1 MDTPGVDTP
10 PDEFDFLKSCL
21 PHMSDA
27 RQPASR
33 ATARST
39 EQDAAQ
45 RATSL
50 IHQGWRQLARLAPA
64 APACWLASPGQPL
77 RPLSRAEL
85 MARVDAWHQW
95 LDNLPAAHA
104 GRRPGARW
112 VLFQPTTLGACV
124 QLLALWER
132 GMLAVLPGDDRPE
145 TLARLA
151 ESSDG
156 KLPETSAA
164 GWPPEQS
171 GALSST
177 GTLSS
182 TDSVGSTAAPNTPFE
197 ITPDGGR
204 LALELCTSGST
215 GEPLR
220 IAKRFDQ
227 LEAELAVHRALW
239 PLATD
244 ASGTDS
250 ASEPSTGAVSLSQ
263 VSHQHIYG
271 LLVSLL
277 RPLSEGVP
285 FLSEACHYPEQ
296 LAAAIAQLS
305 GLGHRCQLVS
315 SPAQLARLPQAS
327 DGSRVAGQ
335 AQAQVLRVFS
345 SGAPL
350 PAEAARHA
358 ENCLQ
363 APVIEIY
370 GSTET
375 GGIAHRRQHETS
387 DWTPLPEVEIRFS
400 PAFAVRSPFLEQP
413 DQWWQQADNAA
424 PVAAETSSQGEQQA
438 APRFQLLGR
447 SDRLVKLAG
456 KRVSLSAVERCLSAQ
471 AEVLEVRCLPMPTRD
486 HRLGAVVVMDESALP
501 QDHASRRDLIA
512 RLRRALMPGFERI
525 ALPRYW
531 RFVTRLPL
539 NAQGKF
545 TADSVARLFADL
557 DDHRLPRWLGETSSG
572 PQQLTLEAEVPDS
585 LCYLEGHFADQPLV
599 PGVVMLKWARDL
611 GRRLR
616 LAGVGVQESRF
627 QRLERIKFSN
637 LLLPG
642 MRFTLAATLVAD
654 SHGLRVDFRLE
665 SRAGLHASGRL
676 RYGAETDSA
685 ADSSPLSPPLSSP
698 QTTPT
703 PEAS

>member
-1 MDTPGVDTP
+1 MP
-10 PDEFDFLKSCL
+10 
-21 PHMSDA
+21 DA

-33 ATARST
+33 AT
-39 EQDAAQ
+39 EQDATQ
-45 RATSL
+45 RATPL
-50 IHQGWRQLARLAPA
+50 IHQGWRQLARLAPE

-77 RPLSRAEL
+77 RPLSRGEL

-132 GMLAVLPGDDRPE
+132 GMLAVLPGDDRPD

-151 ESSDG
+151 ASSDG
-156 KLPETSAA
+156 QLPETSPA
-164 GWPPEQS
+164 GWPTEP
-171 GALSST
+171 LDSS
-177 GTLSS
+177 
-182 TDSVGSTAAPNTPFE
+182 AAPCTRPE
-197 ITPDGGR
+197 ITLDGAR

-220 IAKRFDQ
+220 IAKRFAQ
-227 LEAELAVHRALW
+227 LEAELAVHRTLW
-239 PLATD
+239 PLASATSD
-244 ASGTDS
+244 ADP
-250 ASEPSTGAVSLSQ
+250 APEPEPEPEPEPTIDTVSLSQ

-305 GLGHRCQLVS
+305 GLGYCCQLVS

-327 DGSRVAGQ
+327 DEPRVADNSRDN
-335 AQAQVLRVFS
+335 AQVLRVFS

-350 PAEAARHA
+350 PVEAAQHA

-375 GGIAHRRQHETS
+375 GGIAHRRQHETP
-387 DWTPLPEVEIRFS
+387 DWTPLPQVDLRFS

-413 DQWWQQADNAA
+413 SEWWQQADNAA
-424 PVAAETSSQGEQQA
+424 PVAAESPSQVEQQA

-471 AEVLEVRCLPMPTRD
+471 AEVLEVRCLPMPTRA
-486 HRLGAVVVMDESALP
+486 HRLGAVVVMEERALP

-585 LCYLEGHFADQPLV
+585 LCYLEGHFATQPLV

-616 LAGVGVQESRF
+616 LAGVGVEESRF

-642 MRFTLAATLVAD
+642 MRFTLATTLVAD
-654 SHGLRVDFRLE
+654 SHGLRIDFRLE

-676 RYGAETDSA
+676 RYGADTNSA
-685 ADSSPLSPPLSSP
+685 PLGSPLSSLPSSLPSSP

>member
-1 MDTPGVDTP
+1 MP
-10 PDEFDFLKSCL
+10 
-21 PHMSDA
+21 DA

-33 ATARST
+33 AT

-45 RATSL
+45 RATPL
-50 IHQGWRQLARLAPA
+50 IRQGWRQLARLAPE

-77 RPLSRAEL
+77 RPLSRAAL

-112 VLFQPTTLGACV
+112 VLFQPTALGACV

-132 GMLAVLPGDDRPE
+132 GMLAVLPGDDRPD

-151 ESSDG
+151 ASSDG
-156 KLPETSAA
+156 QLPETSPA
-164 GWPPEQS
+164 GWPTEP
-171 GALSST
+171 LDSS
-177 GTLSS
+177 
-182 TDSVGSTAAPNTPFE
+182 AAPGTRPE
-197 ITPDGGR
+197 ITPDGAR

-239 PLATD
+239 PLAPGPSD
-244 ASGTDS
+244 TDS
-250 ASEPSTGAVSLSQ
+250 ASGPGTDTVSLSQ

-277 RPLSEGVP
+277 RPLSEGMP

-327 DGSRVAGQ
+327 DESRVAGQ
-335 AQAQVLRVFS
+335 VQDQAQVLRVFS

-358 ENCLQ
+358 EHCLQ

-375 GGIAHRRQHETS
+375 GGIAHRRQHETPH
-387 DWTPLPEVEIRFS
+387 WTPLPEVELRFS

-424 PVAAETSSQGEQQA
+424 PLTTEPQSPGDQSE

-456 KRVSLSAVERCLSAQ
+456 KRVSLSAVERCLREQAQ
-471 AEVLEVRCLPMPTRD
+471 VVEVRCLPMPTRD
-486 HRLGAVVVMDESALP
+486 HRLGAVVVMEERALP
-501 QDHASRRDLIA
+501 QNHASRRDLIA

-585 LCYLEGHFADQPLV
+585 LCYLEGHFVAQPLV

-616 LAGVGVQESRF
+616 LAGAGVAESRF

-642 MRFTLAATLVAD
+642 MRFTLATTLVAD

-676 RYGAETDSA
+676 RYGADTD
-685 ADSSPLSPPLSSP
+685 DTPFSSPRP
-698 QTTPT
+698 TPT

>member
-1 MDTPGVDTP
+1 MT
-10 PDEFDFLKSCL
+10 
-21 PHMSDA
+21 DA

-33 ATARST
+33 AT

-45 RATSL
+45 RATPL
-50 IHQGWRQLARLAPA
+50 IRQSWRQLARLAPE

-77 RPLSRAEL
+77 RALSRGEL

-112 VLFQPTTLGACV
+112 VLFQPTALGACV

-132 GMLAVLPGDDRPE
+132 GMLAVLPGDDRPQ

-156 KLPETSAA
+156 QLPETSPA
-164 GWPPEQS
+164 GWPPEPLDS
-171 GALSST
+171 GAAP
-177 GTLSS
+177 GTRP
-182 TDSVGSTAAPNTPFE
+182 A
-197 ITPDGGR
+197 ITPDGAR

-220 IAKRFDQ
+220 IAKRFAQ

-239 PLATD
+239 PLVPD
-244 ASGTDS
+244 ASDADA
-250 ASEPSTGAVSLSQ
+250 ASEPGADTDTGTDIVSLSQ

-285 FLSEACHYPEQ
+285 FVSDACHYPEQ
-296 LAAAIAQLS
+296 LVAAIAQLA
-305 GLGHRCQLVS
+305 GLGYRCQLIS

-327 DGSRVAGQ
+327 DESRVAGQ
-335 AQAQVLRVFS
+335 AQTQVQAQVLRVFS

-350 PAEAARHA
+350 PAVAARHA

-375 GGIAHRRQHETS
+375 GGIAHRRQHETPH
-387 DWTPLPEVEIRFS
+387 WTPLPQVELRFS
-400 PAFAVRSPFLEQP
+400 PDFAVRSPFLAEP

-424 PVAAETSSQGEQQA
+424 PVTAKPPSQGDQHA

-456 KRVSLSAVERCLSAQ
+456 KRVSLSAVERCLSEQAQ
-471 AEVLEVRCLPMPTRD
+471 VLEVRCLPMPTRD
-486 HRLGAVVVMDESALP
+486 HRLGAVVVMEESALP
-501 QDHASRRDLIA
+501 QDHASRRALIV
-512 RLRRALMPGFERI
+512 RLRRALMPSFERI

-545 TADSVARLFADL
+545 TEDAVARLFADL
-557 DDHRLPRWLGETSSG
+557 DDTRLPRWLGETSSG
-572 PQQLTLEAEVPDS
+572 PHQLTLEAEVPDS
-585 LCYLEGHFADQPLV
+585 LIYLEGHFTAQPVV

-616 LAGVGVQESRF
+616 LAGVGVEESRF

-642 MRFTLAATLVAD
+642 MRFMLATTLIAD
-654 SHGLRVDFRLE
+654 SHGLRIDFRLE

-676 RYGAETDSA
+676 RYGAETD
-685 ADSSPLSPPLSSP
+685 DKPLSSPLSSLPSSP

>member
-1 MDTPGVDTP
+1 
-10 PDEFDFLKSCL
+10 
-21 PHMSDA
+21 MSDA

-50 IHQGWRQLARLAPA
+50 IRQGWRQLARLAPA

-112 VLFQPTTLGACV
+112 VLFQPTALGACV

-164 GWPPEQS
+164 GWPPEQP
-171 GALSST
+171 

-182 TDSVGSTAAPNTPFE
+182 TDSTDSAGSSAAPNTPFE
-197 ITPDGGR
+197 ITPDGAR

-227 LEAELAVHRALW
+227 LEAELAVHRTLW
-239 PLATD
+239 PLASD
-244 ASGTDS
+244 TDS
-250 ASEPSTGAVSLSQ
+250 ASEPGTVSLSQ

-285 FLSEACHYPEQ
+285 FLSETCHYPEQ

-327 DGSRVAGQ
+327 DESRVAG
-335 AQAQVLRVFS
+335 QAQVLRVFS

-375 GGIAHRRQHETS
+375 GGIARRRQHETPH
-387 DWTPLPEVEIRFS
+387 WTPLPEVELRFS
-400 PAFAVRSPFLEQP
+400 PAFAVRSPFLEQS

-424 PVAAETSSQGEQQA
+424 PVAAEPPAQGEQHA

-456 KRVSLSAVERCLSAQ
+456 KRVSLSAVERCLNEQ
-471 AEVLEVRCLPMPTRD
+471 EEVLEVRCLPMPTRD
-486 HRLGAVVVMDESALP
+486 HRLGAVVVMEESALP

-545 TADSVARLFADL
+545 TADSIARLFADL
-557 DDHRLPRWLGETSSG
+557 DDHRLPRWLGESSSG

-585 LCYLEGHFADQPLV
+585 LCYLEGHFAAQPLV

-676 RYGAETDSA
+676 RYGAETDNTPL
-685 ADSSPLSPPLSSP
+685 SSPLSSPP
-698 QTTPT
+698 TTPT

>member
-1 MDTPGVDTP
+1 MPDSSPVSPDTPATP
-10 PDEFDFLKSCL
+10 LLSQ
-21 PHMSDA
+21 H
-27 RQPASR
+27 
-33 ATARST
+33 
-39 EQDAAQ
+39 
-45 RATSL
+45 
-50 IHQGWRQLARLAPA
+50 GWRQLARLAPA

-104 GRRPGARW
+104 GHRPGARW
-112 VLFQPTTLGACV
+112 VLFQPTALGACA

-164 GWPPEQS
+164 GWPPEQP
-171 GALSST
+171 GTVSST
-177 GTLSS
+177 GSTASTGAASS
-182 TDSVGSTAAPNTPFE
+182 VAAPNTPFE
-197 ITPDGGR
+197 ITPDGAG

-227 LEAELAVHRALW
+227 LEAELAVHRTLW
-239 PLATD
+239 PLASD
-244 ASGTDS
+244 TDS
-250 ASEPSTGAVSLSQ
+250 TSELTTDIVSLSQ

-305 GLGHRCQLVS
+305 GLGYRCQLVS

-327 DGSRVAGQ
+327 DESRVASQ

-350 PAEAARHA
+350 PTEAARHA

-375 GGIAHRRQHETS
+375 GGIAHRRQHETPH
-387 DWTPLPEVEIRFS
+387 WTPLPEVELRFS
-400 PAFAVRSPFLEQP
+400 PDFAVRSPFLEQP

-424 PVAAETSSQGEQQA
+424 PVASEPSSQGEHHA
-438 APRFQLLGR
+438 VPRFQLLGR

-545 TADSVARLFADL
+545 TADSVTRLFADL

-585 LCYLEGHFADQPLV
+585 LCYLEGHFAARPLV

-642 MRFTLAATLVAD
+642 MRFTLATTLVAD

-676 RYGAETDSA
+676 RYGAETD
-685 ADSSPLSPPLSSP
+685 DTPLSPPLSSPLSSP

>member
-1 MDTPGVDTP
+1 
-10 PDEFDFLKSCL
+10 
-21 PHMSDA
+21 MSDA

-39 EQDAAQ
+39 EQDAAL

-112 VLFQPTTLGACV
+112 VLFQPTALGACV

-151 ESSDG
+151 ESCDG

-171 GALSST
+171 GAASS
-177 GTLSS
+177 
-182 TDSVGSTAAPNTPFE
+182 VAAPNTPFE
-197 ITPDGGR
+197 ITPDGAR

-227 LEAELAVHRALW
+227 LEAELAVHRTLW

-250 ASEPSTGAVSLSQ
+250 ASEPGTVSLSQ

-305 GLGHRCQLVS
+305 GLGYRCQLVS

-327 DGSRVAGQ
+327 DESRVASQ
-335 AQAQVLRVFS
+335 AQDQVLRVFS

-375 GGIAHRRQHETS
+375 GGIAHRRQHETPH
-387 DWTPLPEVEIRFS
+387 WTPLPEVELRFS

-424 PVAAETSSQGEQQA
+424 PLTPEPPSQGEQNN

-486 HRLGAVVVMDESALP
+486 HRLGAVVVMEESALP

-585 LCYLEGHFADQPLV
+585 LCYLEGHFAAQPLV

-642 MRFTLAATLVAD
+642 MRFSLAATLVAD

-676 RYGAETDSA
+676 RYGAETD
-685 ADSSPLSPPLSSP
+685 DTPLSSPLNSPLSSPLSSP

>member
-1 MDTPGVDTP
+1 MPDSSPVSPDTPV
-10 PDEFDFLKSCL
+10 
-21 PHMSDA
+21 
-27 RQPASR
+27 
-33 ATARST
+33 
-39 EQDAAQ
+39 
-45 RATSL
+45 TSL
-50 IHQGWRQLARLAPA
+50 LTQHVWRQLAEQSPE
-64 APACWLASPGQPL
+64 APACWLAIPGHPL
-77 RPLSRAEL
+77 RALTRAEL
-85 MARVDAWHQW
+85 MARVDAWHHW
-95 LDNLPAAHA
+95 LDCLPGDHDA
-104 GRRPGARW
+104 RQPGARW

-132 GMLAVLPGDDRPE
+132 GMRAILPGDDRPE

-151 ESSDG
+151 GDSAG
-156 KLPETSAA
+156 QLPETTAD
-164 GWPPEQS
+164 GWPPGQPAPA
-171 GALSST
+171 G
-177 GTLSS
+177 
-182 TDSVGSTAAPNTPFE
+182 TAATASAPAPVRPDT
-197 ITPDGGR
+197 TPDAAR
-204 LALELCTSGST
+204 IALELCTSGST

-239 PLATD
+239 PLATGPD
-244 ASGTDS
+244 TALASTPD
-250 ASEPSTGAVSLSQ
+250 TVSLSQ

-315 SPAQLARLPQAS
+315 SPAQLARLPQTDEQTPSAAPLAEL
-327 DGSRVAGQ
+327 G
-335 AQAQVLRVFS
+335 QVLRVFS

-358 ENCLQ
+358 EASLK
-363 APVIEIY
+363 APVIELY

-375 GGIAHRRQHETS
+375 GGIARRRQQETAY
-387 DWTPLPEVEIRFS
+387 WTPLPAVEITFS
-400 PAFAVRSPFLEQP
+400 PGFAVRSPFLKAP
-413 DQWWQQADNAA
+413 DQWWQQADKAA
-424 PVAAETSSQGEQQA
+424 LVEDAAEGDDARNA

-456 KRVSLSAVERCLSAQ
+456 KRVSLSAVERCLSEQ
-471 AEVLEVRCLPMPTRD
+471 AEVLEVRCLPMPTRE
-486 HRLGAVVVMDESALP
+486 HRLGAVVVMDECALP

-545 TADSVARLFADL
+545 TADSIARLFADL
-557 DDHRLPRWLGETSSG
+557 DDPRLPRWLGDTSSG
-572 PQQLTLEAEVPDS
+572 PQQSTLEAEVPDG
-585 LCYLEGHFADQPLV
+585 LVYLDGHFAAQPLV
-599 PGVVMLKWARDL
+599 PGVVMLKWAREQ
-611 GRRLR
+611 GRTLR
-616 LAGVGVQESRF
+616 VNGVGMDDAPF
-627 QRLERIKFSN
+627 LRLERLKFSN

-642 MRFTLAATLVAD
+642 MRFTLSTHLLEDAQ
-654 SHGLRVDFRLE
+654 GLRLDFRLE

-676 RYGAETDSA
+676 RHGQPHAPDVTRDDGPA
-685 ADSSPLSPPLSSP
+685 ATPSPHSTS
-698 QTTPT
+698 
-703 PEAS
+703 EAS

>member
-1 MDTPGVDTP
+1 
-10 PDEFDFLKSCL
+10 
-21 PHMSDA
+21 MSDA

-33 ATARST
+33 AT

-95 LDNLPAAHA
+95 LDNLPAAHD

-112 VLFQPTTLGACV
+112 VLFQPTALGACV

-156 KLPETSAA
+156 QLPETSAT
-164 GWPPEQS
+164 GWPPEQP
-171 GALSST
+171 GAASS
-177 GTLSS
+177 
-182 TDSVGSTAAPNTPFE
+182 VAAPNTPFE
-197 ITPDGGR
+197 ITPDGAR

-220 IAKRFDQ
+220 FAKRFDQ
-227 LEAELAVHRALW
+227 LEAELAVHRTLW
-239 PLATD
+239 PLASD
-244 ASGTDS
+244 TDS

-305 GLGHRCQLVS
+305 GLGHCCQLVS
-315 SPAQLARLPQAS
+315 SPAQLARLPQVS
-327 DGSRVAGQ
+327 DESRVAGQ
-335 AQAQVLRVFS
+335 AQDQAQVLRVFS

-375 GGIAHRRQHETS
+375 GGIARRRQHETPH
-387 DWTPLPEVEIRFS
+387 WTPLPEVEILFS

-424 PVAAETSSQGEQQA
+424 PLPAEPPSQGEQQA

-486 HRLGAVVVMDESALP
+486 HRLGTVVVMDESALP

-512 RLRRALMPGFERI
+512 RLRRALIPGFERI

-585 LCYLEGHFADQPLV
+585 LCYLEGHFAAQPLV

-676 RYGAETDSA
+676 RYGAETDGT
-685 ADSSPLSPPLSSP
+685 PLSSPLSSP

>member
-1 MDTPGVDTP
+1 
-10 PDEFDFLKSCL
+10 
-21 PHMSDA
+21 MSDA

-33 ATARST
+33 AT
-39 EQDAAQ
+39 EQDTAQ

-104 GRRPGARW
+104 VRRPGARW
-112 VLFQPTTLGACV
+112 VLFQPTALGACV

-132 GMLAVLPGDDRPE
+132 GMLAVLPGDDRPD

-156 KLPETSAA
+156 KLPEASGD
-164 GWPPEQS
+164 GWPSERP
-171 GALSST
+171 GTVSSP
-177 GTLSS
+177 
-182 TDSVGSTAAPNTPFE
+182 AAPNAPFE
-197 ITPDGGR
+197 ITPDGAR

-227 LEAELAVHRALW
+227 LEAELAVHRTLW
-239 PLATD
+239 PLASDTPD
-244 ASGTDS
+244 ADP
-250 ASEPSTGAVSLSQ
+250 ASEPTTDTVSLSQ

-305 GLGHRCQLVS
+305 GLGYRCQLVS

-327 DGSRVAGQ
+327 DEPRVADNSKDN
-335 AQAQVLRVFS
+335 AQVLRVFS

-350 PAEAARHA
+350 PAEAVRHA

-375 GGIAHRRQHETS
+375 GGIAHRRQHETP
-387 DWTPLPEVEIRFS
+387 DWTPLPRVELRFS

-424 PVAAETSSQGEQQA
+424 PVAAEPPSQGEQNE

-456 KRVSLSAVERCLSAQ
+456 KRVSLSAVERCLSEQ
-471 AEVLEVRCLPMPTRD
+471 AEVLEVRCLPMPTRE
-486 HRLGAVVVMDESALP
+486 HRLGAVVVMEESALP
-501 QDHASRRDLIA
+501 QDHASRHDLIA

-572 PQQLTLEAEVPDS
+572 AQQLTLEAEVPDS
-585 LCYLEGHFADQPLV
+585 LCYLEGHFATQPLV

-616 LAGVGVQESRF
+616 LAGVGVEESRF

-676 RYGAETDSA
+676 RYGAETD
-685 ADSSPLSPPLSSP
+685 DTPLSSPLSSP
-698 QTTPT
+698 QTTST